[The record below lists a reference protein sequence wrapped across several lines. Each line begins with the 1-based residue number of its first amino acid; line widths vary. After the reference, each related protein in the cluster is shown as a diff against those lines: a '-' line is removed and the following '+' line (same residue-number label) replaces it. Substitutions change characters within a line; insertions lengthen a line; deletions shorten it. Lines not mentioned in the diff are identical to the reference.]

1 MIAARNLPE
10 MKKLHHTA
18 DAYVEITLV
27 SEHHSSSQSQFDN
40 LDLDSGRDPGSDF
53 PRTSVQVK
61 YSTEYTTHP
70 LDSMLFCKM
79 SAECFWC

>member
-27 SEHHSSSQSQFDN
+27 SEHYSSARSQFEN
-40 LDLDSGRDPGSDF
+40 LDLDSGRDPDKDL

-61 YSTEYTTHP
+61 YST
-70 LDSMLFCKM
+70 LL
-79 SAECFWC
+79 